1 MIGLGVAAVYA
12 GVQNTVNKGDIHT
25 LEAPGGRWYSP
36 APPDPEPRGSF
47 LPDLWFSASAR
58 LEPSPEVFHTCGLIL
73 WTREGLVVT
82 DTAEAL
88 WQSALERIGSGVLSP
103 GAKPWISGTRA
114 VRISGDTMVLAVP
127 SAFAKQWLEDHYAGA
142 LADALGESAGRP
154 LGLEV
159 TIDPQRETPDVVV
172 VDPPAPAPVDP
183 PRHATVSSP
192 LNPKY
197 TFDSFVIGPSNS
209 FPHAAA
215 LAVAEQP
222 ARSYNPLFIYGG
234 AGLGKT
240 HLLHAIGH
248 HVRRLYPSAVVRYV
262 SSEQFMNEFIMGV
275 REEKM
280 PAFRHRYR
288 EADVLL
294 VDDIQFLARG
304 EQTQEEFFH
313 TFNALHGD
321 GRQIA
326 ISSDRTPNQIAALE
340 DRLRSRFE
348 WGLITDVQPPDL
360 ETRVAILQKKAHAE
374 GFVVA
379 DDALEYIAQRVQN
392 NIRELEGRLTR
403 VVAFASLQSVPV
415 TLELAQDVLRP
426 LLPSESAGDI
436 PSELIIKET
445 AEYYTLTR
453 EDLLGPSRSRPL
465 VTARQVAMYLCREL
479 TPLSLPKIGEAFGGR
494 DHTTVMHANSKIQR
508 LMGERALVYSQITEL
523 TARIRRRV
531 SGAVDA

>member
-1 MIGLGVAAVYA
+1 L
-12 GVQNTVNKGDIHT
+12 T
-25 LEAPGGRWYSP
+25 E
-36 APPDPEPRGSF
+36 
-47 LPDLWFSASAR
+47 
-58 LEPSPEVFHTCGLIL
+58 
-73 WTREGLVVT
+73 
-82 DTAEAL
+82 TAEAL
-88 WQSALERIGSGVLSP
+88 WRGALQRITAGVLSP
-103 GAKPWISGTRA
+103 GARPWIEGTRA
-114 VRISGDTMVLAVP
+114 VELAGDTIVLAVP

-142 LADALGESAGRP
+142 LADALGDAAGRP
-154 LGLEV
+154 LGLRV
-159 TIDPQRETPDVVV
+159 KVDSAQADRALDVAVVPTPDVGADVAPKRAA
-172 VDPPAPAPVDP
+172 DPH
-183 PRHATVSSP
+183 RATAASSP

-197 TFDSFVIGPSNS
+197 TFDSFVIGPSNR

-248 HVRRLYPSAVVRYV
+248 HVQRLYPSAVTRYV

-280 PAFRHRYR
+280 PAFRQRYR

-313 TFNALHGD
+313 TFNALYND

-326 ISSDRTPNQIAALE
+326 ISSDRAPNQIAALE

-379 DDALEYIAQRVQN
+379 NDALEYIAQRVQN

-403 VVAFASLQSVPV
+403 VVAFASLQNVPV

-426 LLPSESAGDI
+426 LLPNESAGDI
-436 PSELIIKET
+436 PTELIINET

-453 EDLLGPSRSRPL
+453 SELMGPSRSRPL

-479 TPLSLPKIGEAFGGR
+479 TPMSLPKIGEAFGGR
-494 DHTTVMHANSKIQR
+494 DHTTVMHADSKIR
-508 LMGERALVYSQITEL
+508 KLMGERAAVYSQIQEL
-523 TARIRRRV
+523 TARIRRRA
-531 SGAVDA
+531 SGAGEH

>member
-1 MIGLGVAAVYA
+1 M
-12 GVQNTVNKGDIHT
+12 QQ
-25 LEAPGGRWYSP
+25 
-36 APPDPEPRGSF
+36 
-47 LPDLWFSASAR
+47 
-58 LEPSPEVFHTCGLIL
+58 
-73 WTREGLVVT
+73 
-82 DTAEAL
+82 TAEAL
-88 WQSALERIGSGVLSP
+88 WQSALQRIRPGALSP
-103 GAKPWISGTRA
+103 GAKPWIESTRA
-114 VRISGDTMVLAVP
+114 VELAGDTMVLAVP
-127 SAFAKQWLEDHYAGA
+127 SAFAKKWLEDHYAGP
-142 LADALGESAGRP
+142 LADALGDSAGRP
-154 LGLEV
+154 LSLQV
-159 TIDPQRETPDVVV
+159 T
-172 VDPPAPAPVDP
+172 VDPDRDIPAHAEQDQTTRVGTPTDPGRRPA
-183 PRHATVSSP
+183 VSSP

-197 TFDSFVIGPSNS
+197 TFDSFVIGPSNR

-248 HVRRLYPSAVVRYV
+248 HVRRLYPTAVTRYV

-294 VDDIQFLARG
+294 IDDIQFLSRG

-313 TFNALHGD
+313 TFNALYND

-326 ISSDRTPNQIAALE
+326 ISSDRAPNQIAGLE

-348 WGLITDVQPPDL
+348 WGLITDVTPPDL
-360 ETRVAILQKKAHAE
+360 ETRVAILQKKAQAE
-374 GFVVA
+374 GFVVP
-379 DDALEYIAQRVQN
+379 DDVLQYIAQRVQN

-403 VVAFASLQSVPV
+403 VVARASLESVPL
-415 TLELAQDVLRP
+415 TLELAQEVLRP
-426 LLPSESAGDI
+426 LLPSDAAGDI
-436 PSELIIKET
+436 PSELIIGET
-445 AEYYTLTR
+445 AKYYTL
-453 EDLLGPSRSRPL
+453 EPSELLGPSRSRPL

-494 DHTTVMHANSKIQR
+494 DHTTVMHANDKIKKA
-508 LMGERALVYSQITEL
+508 MVERAVIYAQIQEL
-523 TARIRRRV
+523 TARIRNRV
-531 SGAVDA
+531 SGGSDV

>member
-1 MIGLGVAAVYA
+1 M
-12 GVQNTVNKGDIHT
+12 Q
-25 LEAPGGRWYSP
+25 E
-36 APPDPEPRGSF
+36 
-47 LPDLWFSASAR
+47 
-58 LEPSPEVFHTCGLIL
+58 
-73 WTREGLVVT
+73 
-82 DTAEAL
+82 TAEAL
-88 WQSALERIGSGVLSP
+88 WQNALQRIRPGALSP
-103 GAKPWISGTRA
+103 GAKPWIESTRA
-114 VRISGDTMVLAVP
+114 VKLAGDTMVLAVP
-127 SAFAKQWLEDHYAGA
+127 SAFAKKWLEDHYAGP
-142 LADALGESAGRP
+142 LADALGDSAGRP
-154 LGLEV
+154 LELRV
-159 TIDPQRETPDVVV
+159 T
-172 VDPPAPAPVDP
+172 VDPERNAPPVPEYDTTTTVATQTLDRQRAPA
-183 PRHATVSSP
+183 ASSP

-197 TFDSFVIGPSNS
+197 TFDSFVIGPSNR

-248 HVRRLYPSAVVRYV
+248 HVQRLYPTAVTRYV

-280 PAFRHRYR
+280 PAFRHRFR

-294 VDDIQFLARG
+294 IDDIQFLSRG

-313 TFNALHGD
+313 TFNALYND

-326 ISSDRTPNQIAALE
+326 ISSDRAPNQIAGLE

-348 WGLITDVQPPDL
+348 WGLITDVTPPVL
-360 ETRVAILQKKAHAE
+360 ETRVAILQKKAQAE
-374 GFVVA
+374 GIVVP
-379 DDALEYIAQRVQN
+379 DDVLQYIAQRVQN

-403 VVAFASLQSVPV
+403 VVARASLEGVPM

-426 LLPSESAGDI
+426 LLPSEAAGEI
-436 PSELIIKET
+436 PSELIIGET
-445 AEYYTLTR
+445 ATYYQLDPG
-453 EDLLGPSRSRPL
+453 DLLGPSRSRPL

-494 DHTTVMHANSKIQR
+494 DHTTVMHANDKIKKA
-508 LMGERALVYSQITEL
+508 MVERAAIYAQIQEL
-523 TARIRRRV
+523 TARIRNRV
-531 SGAVDA
+531 SGSADV

>member
-1 MIGLGVAAVYA
+1 
-12 GVQNTVNKGDIHT
+12 
-25 LEAPGGRWYSP
+25 
-36 APPDPEPRGSF
+36 
-47 LPDLWFSASAR
+47 
-58 LEPSPEVFHTCGLIL
+58 
-73 WTREGLVVT
+73 VT
-82 DTAEAL
+82 DTAESL
-88 WQSALERIGSGVLSP
+88 WESALQRMGSGALSP
-103 GAKPWISGTRA
+103 VAKPWIEGPRA
-114 VRISGDTMVLAVP
+114 VHISGDTMILAVP
-127 SAFAKQWLEDHYAGA
+127 SAFAKKYVEDHYAGA
-142 LADALGESAGRP
+142 LTKALGQSAGRP
-154 LGLEV
+154 LGFQV
-159 TIDPQRETPDVVV
+159 TIDEPRDQPSDVAVSAPAR
-172 VDPPAPAPVDP
+172 DPGRGPAPARPS
-183 PRHATVSSP
+183 TISSP

-197 TFDSFVIGPSNS
+197 TFDSFVIGPSNN
-209 FPHAAA
+209 FAHAAA
-215 LAVAEQP
+215 LAAAEQP

-248 HVRRLYPSAVVRYV
+248 HVRRLYPSAVTRYV

-275 REEKM
+275 REDKM

-403 VVAFASLQSVPV
+403 VVAFASLQNVPV

-436 PSELIIKET
+436 PSDLIIKET
-445 AEYYTLTR
+445 ADYYTLTR
-453 EDLLGPSRSRPL
+453 ADLLGPSRSRPL

-479 TPLSLPKIGEAFGGR
+479 TPLSLPKIGDAFGGR
-494 DHTTVMHANSKIQR
+494 DHTTVMHADSKIR
-508 LMGERALVYSQITEL
+508 KLMGERAAVYSQIQEL
-523 TARIRRRV
+523 TARIRRSMSESADV
-531 SGAVDA
+531 

>member
-1 MIGLGVAAVYA
+1 
-12 GVQNTVNKGDIHT
+12 
-25 LEAPGGRWYSP
+25 
-36 APPDPEPRGSF
+36 
-47 LPDLWFSASAR
+47 
-58 LEPSPEVFHTCGLIL
+58 
-73 WTREGLVVT
+73 VT
-82 DTAEAL
+82 DAAEAL
-88 WQSALERIGSGVLSP
+88 WRSALQRIGPASLSP
-103 GAKPWISGTRA
+103 VARPWVEHAAA
-114 VRISGDTMVLAVP
+114 VRLSGDTMTLAVP
-127 SAFAKQWLEDHYAGA
+127 NAFAKQYLEDHYASA
-142 LADALGESAGRP
+142 LTEALEQSAGRP
-154 LGLEV
+154 VGLNV
-159 TIDPQRETPDVVV
+159 TVDPARAEAAETTANDP
-172 VDPPAPAPVDP
+172 PPAPTPEP
-183 PRHATVSSP
+183 SRGNGATISSP

-197 TFDSFVIGPSNS
+197 TFDTFVIGPSNS

-374 GFVVA
+374 GFDVA

-403 VVAFASLQSVPV
+403 VVAFASLQNVPV

-426 LLPSESAGDI
+426 LLPAASSGDI
-436 PSELIIKET
+436 PSDLIIKET
-445 AEYYTLTR
+445 ADYYTLTR
-453 EDLLGPSRSRPL
+453 DDLLGPSRSRPL
-465 VTARQVAMYLCREL
+465 VNARQVAMYLCREM

-494 DHTTVMHANSKIQR
+494 DHTTVMHADSKIR
-508 LMGERALVYSQITEL
+508 KLMGERAAVYSQIQEL
-523 TARIRRRV
+523 TARIRRTAAGR
-531 SGAVDA
+531 SHA

>member
-1 MIGLGVAAVYA
+1 
-12 GVQNTVNKGDIHT
+12 VQ
-25 LEAPGGRWYSP
+25 E
-36 APPDPEPRGSF
+36 
-47 LPDLWFSASAR
+47 
-58 LEPSPEVFHTCGLIL
+58 
-73 WTREGLVVT
+73 
-82 DTAEAL
+82 TAEAL
-88 WQSALERIGSGVLSP
+88 WQSALQRIRPGALSP
-103 GAKPWISGTRA
+103 GAKPWIEGTRA
-114 VRISGDTMVLAVP
+114 IRLAGDTMVLAVP
-127 SAFAKQWLEDHYAGA
+127 SAFAKKWLEDHYAGA
-142 LADALGESAGRP
+142 LADALGDSAGRP
-154 LGLEV
+154 LELQV
-159 TIDPQRETPDVVV
+159 T
-172 VDPPAPAPVDP
+172 VDPEREMAPAPDHDTLTVVAPQAP
-183 PRHATVSSP
+183 PDTQRRQAVSSP

-197 TFDSFVIGPSNS
+197 TFDSFVIGPSNR

-248 HVRRLYPSAVVRYV
+248 HVRRLYPTAVTRYV

-294 VDDIQFLARG
+294 VDDIQFLSRG

-313 TFNALHGD
+313 TFNALYND

-326 ISSDRTPNQIAALE
+326 ISSDRAPNQIAGLE

-348 WGLITDVQPPDL
+348 WGLITDVTPPDL
-360 ETRVAILQKKAHAE
+360 ETRVAILQKKAQAE
-374 GFVVA
+374 GYAVRNDV
-379 DDALEYIAQRVQN
+379 LEYIAQRVQN

-403 VVAFASLQSVPV
+403 VVARASLEGIPL

-426 LLPSESAGDI
+426 LLPSEAAGDI
-436 PSELIIKET
+436 PSELIISET
-445 AEYYTLTR
+445 AVYYTLTPA
-453 EDLLGPSRSRPL
+453 DLLGPSRSRPL

-494 DHTTVMHANSKIQR
+494 DHTTVMHANDKIKR
-508 LMGERALVYSQITEL
+508 AMVERAAIYSQIQEL

-531 SGAVDA
+531 SGGEA

>member
-1 MIGLGVAAVYA
+1 MTDAAE
-12 GVQNTVNKGDIHT
+12 T
-25 LEAPGGRWYSP
+25 LWR
-36 APPDPEPRGSF
+36 
-47 LPDLWFSASAR
+47 
-58 LEPSPEVFHTCGLIL
+58 
-73 WTREGLVVT
+73 
-82 DTAEAL
+82 
-88 WQSALERIGSGVLSP
+88 SALQRMGTGAISP
-103 GAKPWISGTRA
+103 GAKPWIEGTRA
-114 VRISGDTMVLAVP
+114 IGLSGDTMVLAVP

-142 LADALGESAGRP
+142 LSDALGQSAGRP
-154 LGLEV
+154 LSLQV
-159 TIDPQRETPDVVV
+159 TIDPQRVEESRVIALEPS
-172 VDPPAPAPVDP
+172 PAPAPPEP
-183 PRHATVSSP
+183 PKRAAVSSP

-197 TFDSFVIGPSNS
+197 TFDTFVIGPSNS

-248 HVRRLYPSAVVRYV
+248 HVRRLYPSAVTRYV
-262 SSEQFMNEFIMGV
+262 SSEQFMNEFIMGI

-280 PAFRHRYR
+280 PAFRQRYR

-313 TFNALHGD
+313 TFNALYND

-326 ISSDRTPNQIAALE
+326 ITSDRTPNQIASLE

-379 DDALEYIAQRVQN
+379 NDALEYIAQRVQN

-403 VVAFASLQSVPV
+403 VVAYASLQNVPV

-426 LLPSESAGDI
+426 LLPSDAIGDI
-436 PSELIIKET
+436 PSDLIIKET
-445 AEYYTLTR
+445 ADYYTLTR
-453 EDLLGPSRSRPL
+453 NDLLGPSRSRPL

-479 TPLSLPKIGEAFGGR
+479 TPLSLPKIGDAFGGR
-494 DHTTVMHANSKIQR
+494 DHTTVMHANDKIKT
-508 LMGERALVYSQITEL
+508 LMSERAAVYSQIQEL
-523 TARIRRRV
+523 TARIRRRA
-531 SGAVDA
+531 SGVADV